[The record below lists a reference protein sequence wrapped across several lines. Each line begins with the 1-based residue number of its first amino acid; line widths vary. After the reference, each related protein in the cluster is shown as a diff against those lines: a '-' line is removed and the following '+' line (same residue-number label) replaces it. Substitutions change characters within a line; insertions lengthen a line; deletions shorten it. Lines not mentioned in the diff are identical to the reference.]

1 MTDSILGSE
10 AELRLRVGAFE
21 GPLDLLLHLCRT
33 NEIDL
38 AALPVRTITDQ
49 YLAHLEAME
58 FQNLELAGAYLVMA
72 ATLIYLKSKLLV
84 PPDETADE
92 QLDEEA
98 LALKLELEER
108 LREYA
113 RVKTQGVWLAARE
126 AEQLLIWGRSSSTLP
141 PPDDVPL
148 EDLSVHWLERAMKR
162 LIEEQARQ
170 RPRQVEPNPPSV
182 LERMTEILS
191 LLRDTWSLLFSSM
204 AGGERRRA
212 DVVVS
217 LLAVLELCRQGK
229 IRTQQTELFGDIVIE
244 RQPEISG
251 TATTESTNPNVVIET
266 ITTIEPTTPDT
277 TSATTATTATTEP
290 TNPNT
295 TNATTASA
303 GGV

>member
-1 MTDSILGSE
+1 MTE
-10 AELRLRVGAFE
+10 AELQLRVGTFE

-38 AALPVRTITDQ
+38 AALPVRAITDQ
-49 YLAHLEAME
+49 YLVHLESME

-84 PPDETADE
+84 PPDPNAVEE
-92 QLDEEA
+92 LDEEA
-98 LALKLELEER
+98 LALKAELEER

-113 RVKTQGVWLAARE
+113 RVKTQGVWLAQRE
-126 AEQLLIWGRSSSTLP
+126 AEQLLIWGRPGSTLP
-141 PPDDVPL
+141 PLEDVPL

-162 LIEEQARQ
+162 LIEEQQRL
-170 RPRQVEPNPPSV
+170 RPRDIEPNPPSV

-204 AGGERRRA
+204 VGGERKRSE
-212 DVVVS
+212 VVVS

-229 IRTQQTELFGDIVIE
+229 IRTQQSELFGDIVIE
-244 RQPEISG
+244 AQ
-251 TATTESTNPNVVIET
+251 TAAP
-266 ITTIEPTTPDT
+266 TIEA
-277 TSATTATTATTEP
+277 TSTTATEP
-290 TNPNT
+290 WGPETNDP
-295 TNATTASA
+295 TTAPA